1 MLSRRAVGVGDLHAK
16 DVVKALIDLGLLFF
30 IVIVPIY
37 IVSRDINF
45 YPICWGN

>member
-1 MLSRRAVGVGDLHAK
+1 MKPECIIYTVGITIGVGDLHAK

-37 IVSRDINF
+37 SVQG
-45 YPICWGN
+45 Y